1 MDEVNEIFRQFHQ
14 GHGEWKKFINSIK
27 ITNIHGWSGQTMEFH
42 YPVVAVVGENGIGK
56 STFLKAAVCAYKNTA
71 GKDFYPSKMF
81 MNTQW
86 DREALNGALI
96 EYHIR
101 EGNVERDLKWKRTK
115 EWGFTPKKKKPERYV
130 SFWDISRTLPID
142 ATAGYAKVA
151 LSNSEVGSDTV
162 LEEESIRGLSFIL
175 GQHYTN
181 ARFTKTNVDQ
191 SREVGLLTK
200 SYGEISQFHQGAG
213 EDSILDLIKALQTIP
228 QQSLLVIDEVE
239 NSLHPQAQRRF
250 VQYLL
255 TLSRKKKIQII
266 LSTHSPFV
274 LEELPPIAR
283 ILLVPLSDQKQ
294 IIDSVSTNFAL
305 STIDDHISHP
315 DLYIHVEDE
324 EAEALVWEILKTH
337 QDRYDEFSKRI
348 TILDVGSCSVVDTL
362 NDYSQHNKLP
372 YKSVSIVDGDKKT
385 EYPDCLSLP
394 GNRAP
399 EKMVFEDL
407 KNLEWNNLTE
417 RFGMGAGALYKIL
430 DDAMLEPDH
439 HFWTEYVVN
448 VKPFALDERNAADF
462 HQRRGL

>member
-1 MDEVNEIFRQFHQ
+1 MHVTPENPVHEIKTILIAGKHVLCESPITLKKNECEELFDLAQQKNLILFD
-14 GHGEWKKFINSIK
+14 SIK
-27 ITNIHGWSGQTMEFH
+27 TAYSTAYDRLVLLAKGGRIGEVVSVDVTCTSLKENQT
-42 YPVVAVVGENGIGK
+42 
-56 STFLKAAVCAYKNTA
+56 
-71 GKDFYPSKMF
+71 
-81 MNTQW
+81 
-86 DREALNGALI
+86 
-96 EYHIR
+96 
-101 EGNVERDLKWKRTK
+101 
-115 EWGFTPKKKKPERYV
+115 
-130 SFWDISRTLPID
+130 
-142 ATAGYAKVA
+142 
-151 LSNSEVGSDTV
+151 
-162 LEEESIRGLSFIL
+162 
-175 GQHYTN
+175 
-181 ARFTKTNVDQ
+181 
-191 SREVGLLTK
+191 
-200 SYGEISQFHQGAG
+200 
-213 EDSILDLIKALQTIP
+213 
-228 QQSLLVIDEVE
+228 
-239 NSLHPQAQRRF
+239 
-250 VQYLL
+250 
-255 TLSRKKKIQII
+255 
-266 LSTHSPFV
+266 
-274 LEELPPIAR
+274 
-283 ILLVPLSDQKQ
+283 
-294 IIDSVSTNFAL
+294 
-305 STIDDHISHP
+305 
-315 DLYIHVEDE
+315 EDE